1 MNYFI
6 DLFSPETAQAFE
18 QSKKDVS
25 GFRIS
30 RKTYIENQKIG
41 PEDKFICYATRL
53 QRFVGILEIE
63 SKHFI
68 DETPLFTKEN
78 DPFVLRFKVKPLV
91 WLPLE
96 KAIPVHSDSIWD
108 NLSFTKDLAKDSNR
122 WTYMVFSS
130 PRAWPKADCEFLE
143 KALIEQSQ
151 KLVEYKFTED
161 DEKKMKSQKIRL
173 SGKKEVSVSVPDD
186 EEEVV
191 IEEQEETQN
200 ERRESIRVQAKLA
213 EIGEKLGLKVWLPRN
228 DRIGVLETW
237 KPKENAL
244 LEDLPFSFDDVT
256 LRTIKNIDV
265 LWIQGRTIVRAFEV
279 EGTTSIYSGI
289 LRMADLLSLLPNIEI
304 KIHIVAPD
312 NRRNEVFKQISR
324 PVFAVME
331 KGPLSEL
338 CSYIPYESIY
348 ELSKERRLE
357 NMKDTIVDELAEY
370 SEE

>member
-1 MNYFI
+1 
-6 DLFSPETAQAFE
+6 
-18 QSKKDVS
+18 VS

-41 PEDKFICYATRL
+41 PGDKFICYVTRL

-78 DPFVLRFKVKPLV
+78 DPFVLRFKVKPIV

-96 KAIPVHSDSIWD
+96 KAIPVHSDLIWN
-108 NLSFTKDLAKDSNR
+108 NLSFTKNLAKDSNR

-130 PRAWPKADCEFLE
+130 PRAWPKADCELLE
-143 KALIEQSQ
+143 KALIEQSK
-151 KLVEYKFTED
+151 KLVEYKFSED

-186 EEEVV
+186 EEETV
-191 IEEQEETQN
+191 IEEQEETQS
-200 ERRESIRVQAKLA
+200 ERRESIKVQAKLA

-228 DRIGVLETW
+228 DRNGVLETW
-237 KPKENAL
+237 KPKENVL

-338 CSYIPYESIY
+338 CSYIPYESVY